1 MERHEYQSAEIE
13 SESVPDAAFT
23 ALTDEI
29 SSVINNLLDPSTGS
43 FSYKALQK
51 YKSIGDR
58 FYQEACELERKICCF
73 EKNIRRPY
81 FHVVPLDDNQLK
93 NWHHY
98 LDFVEMQE
106 DFDWV

>member
-1 MERHEYQSAEIE
+1 MERHENHSAEIE
-13 SESVPDAAFT
+13 SEYVNDAAFT

-29 SSVINNLLDPSTGS
+29 SSVINNLLDPSTGYLC
-43 FSYKALQK
+43 YKALQR
-51 YKSIGDR
+51 YKSIGER
-58 FYQEACELERKICCF
+58 FYQEACELESKISSF

-81 FHVVPLDDNQLK
+81 FHVIPLDDNQLE